1 MRPIV
6 RYYYLRYKLHKIDE
20 DGLDNLIT
28 NNVISSEEK
37 QQIINGE

>member
-20 DGLDNLIT
+20 DGLENLVA